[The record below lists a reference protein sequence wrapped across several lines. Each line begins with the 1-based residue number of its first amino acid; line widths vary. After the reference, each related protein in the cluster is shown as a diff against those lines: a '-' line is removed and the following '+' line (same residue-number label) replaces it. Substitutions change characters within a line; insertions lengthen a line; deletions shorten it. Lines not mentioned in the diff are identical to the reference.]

1 MDQQNQQSMP
11 KVGELVIA
19 NVSKISKFGAYC
31 RLPEYSELEVF
42 LPLREISSGW
52 IKNIREYI
60 HEGQKLVCT
69 VMFYDKE
76 KGTIDISL
84 KRVSPSASKEKTR
97 SYNLEK
103 RLTALFI
110 QAVKMSKEQAAKES
124 HIATALSEFGT
135 YTNLVQG
142 ATNNTKEF
150 ADSKLPKKI
159 KEAIIK
165 VLEANK
171 KQKRYI
177 VSYMATLYTYNTM
190 SGAEELNSLMGSI
203 KKVGVDIKY
212 IGAPKYRFMAEGDDY
227 SEAEEKI
234 KQAEALVKERLTK
247 GSFEIEK
254 EKLKKEKEDII
265 SAI

>member
-1 MDQQNQQSMP
+1 MEQHQNIP
-11 KVGELVIA
+11 RVGELVIA

-31 RLPEYSELEVF
+31 RLPEYGELEVF
-42 LPLREISSGW
+42 LPIREVSSGW

-84 KRVSPSASKEKTR
+84 KRVSPNASKEKTR

-103 RLTALFI
+103 RLTALFL
-110 QAVKMSKEQAAKES
+110 QAIKMSKGQANKE
-124 HIATALSEFGT
+124 ALVKVALSEFNT
-135 YTNLVQG
+135 YTNLVQN

-150 ADSKLPKKI
+150 ADSTLPKKV

-177 VSYMATLYTYNTM
+177 VSYIATLYTYNTL
-190 SGAEELNSLMGSI
+190 SGAEELNGLMGSI
-203 KKVGVDIKY
+203 KNLGVAVNY
-212 IGAPKYRFMAEGDDY
+212 IGAPKYRFMAEGDNY

-234 KQAEALVKERLTK
+234 KNVETLIKEKLAK
-247 GSFEIEK
+247 GVFEIEK
-254 EKLKKEKEDII
+254 EKLRKEKEDII
-265 SAI
+265 STIGV